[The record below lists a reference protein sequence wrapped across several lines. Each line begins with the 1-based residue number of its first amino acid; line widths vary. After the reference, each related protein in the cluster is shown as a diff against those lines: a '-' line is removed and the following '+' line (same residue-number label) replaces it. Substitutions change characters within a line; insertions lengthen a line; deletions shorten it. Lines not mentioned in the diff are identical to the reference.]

1 MLKFCLIIMMFAVN
15 TLFSQPTEH
24 ARLKVMTLNIRYD
37 NPDDGA
43 NAWSQR
49 RSIVVQTINRQQPDV
64 FGLQEAQFHQLTFL
78 DSVLSDYHYY
88 GIGRDD
94 GGVKGEFS
102 PIFYKKERFILR
114 LAQTFWL
121 SENPDVPGSIGPSAQ
136 FPRILTLIQLYDL
149 KAQTLIWIANT
160 HFSHVSDTARSLA
173 ARVLMDKLKQYVADQ
188 PVILMGDFNTEQ
200 NSPVYKIFVSDSE
213 IKLKDTFFASIAGH
227 TGGHQTYNG
236 FGQNQNPTIID
247 HIFCN
252 DHFDVLKHFFLPIK
266 KGDVFISDHF
276 PVVAELQ
283 LKDR

>member
-1 MLKFCLIIMMFAVN
+1 MSKIWLMILVLAVN
-15 TLFSQPTEH
+15 NLFSQQLKQI
-24 ARLKVMTLNIRYD
+24 RLKVMTLNIRYD

-43 NAWSQR
+43 NAWPQR
-49 RSIVVQTINRQQPDV
+49 RSIVVQTINQQQLDV

-121 SENPDVPGSIGPSAQ
+121 SENPEMPGSIGPGAQ

-149 KAQTLIWIANT
+149 KTQSPIWVANT

-173 ARVLMDKLKQYVADQ
+173 ASVLMNKLRQYISEQ
-188 PVILMGDFNTEQ
+188 PLILIGDFNAEQ
-200 NSPVYKIFVSDSE
+200 NSRVYKIFVSDSE
-213 IKLKDTFFASIAGH
+213 IKLKDTFFASIDGH
-227 TGGHQTYNG
+227 AGGHQTYNG

-252 DHFDVLKHFFLPIK
+252 DHFDVLKHYFLPIK

-276 PVVAELQ
+276 PVVAELR
-283 LKDR
+283 LKDK